1 MRRRNILSMSSQVLW
16 WSRGE
21 EMHHIYH
28 QVLWSIAFIVYA
40 CHETLKP
47 IFAGL
52 QVFVTKNIFT
62 RYPWRRTFSCSGNP
76 MYNKSVHLHEHMIL
90 LRRYIQC
97 MSFRHRQFFLV
108 SDSGLPVSQAPSCLY
123 RPHTVYFFFH
133 VFYILQAVFYSREYR
148 LPTCISESGIC
159 TNLRC

>member
-1 MRRRNILSMSSQVLW
+1 MRRRNILCMSSQVLQ

-40 CHETLKP
+40 CHETLEP

-97 MSFRHRQFFLV
+97 MSFRHKQFFLV
-108 SDSGLPVSQAPSCLY
+108 SVSGLPLALAGLVQF
-123 RPHTVYFFFH
+123 TFFLH

-159 TNLRC
+159 NNLSC

>member
-1 MRRRNILSMSSQVLW
+1 MGRKFWYHEIIRNQNSEIKFTFVFIFALPNNGATVSQFLTPLPFPHNGWTNTCNVINPNNRPTMRRRNILSMSSQVLW

-40 CHETLKP
+40 CHETLEP

-90 LRRYIQC
+90 LRRYI
-97 MSFRHRQFFLV
+97 
-108 SDSGLPVSQAPSCLY
+108 
-123 RPHTVYFFFH
+123 
-133 VFYILQAVFYSREYR
+133 
-148 LPTCISESGIC
+148 
-159 TNLRC
+159 